1 MLPDKGLRER
11 TSRPAAAVV
20 KLPLQLSY
28 HYFDAL
34 TVTGD
39 LLWVAHFLSNRLGA
53 IRMEGKLLIKNGTLV
68 AEGKSWQGDILVA
81 NGKIEAIGESL
92 SADATTE
99 IFDAEGCV
107 VTYGLADV
115 HVHLREPG
123 YSVKETIATGTRAAA
138 HGGVTTVCSMPNLQ
152 PAPDA
157 PETIG
162 VQQKMIDEQA
172 VIEVLPYATISKGRA
187 RRELAEIEAL
197 RPLSVGYSDDGNGIQ
212 TEELMRKAMQRI
224 AAVDG
229 IIAAHCEDD
238 SLLYAGYIHDGEY
251 AHRHNHKGICSE
263 SEWGPIKRDV
273 ILAEEEKCRYHV
285 CHISTKESV
294 EIIREAKSRYENIS
308 CETAPHYL
316 ILCDED
322 LQEEGRFKMNPPLR
336 AAEDRAALIEGI
348 KDGTIEVIATDH
360 APHTAEEKSRGL
372 KESAMG
378 IVGIECSFALC
389 YTHLVRKGVIS
400 IEKLIALMSEN
411 PRRIFR
417 LGGALRV
424 GERADIAIF
433 DTREPYR
440 IDTDDFLSMGKAT
453 PFEGEEVY
461 GRCVLTLFGGEKVWS
476 ENK

>member
-1 MLPDKGLRER
+1 MKGGTVVAEGV
-11 TSRPAAAVV
+11 SRKADV
-20 KLPLQLSY
+20 
-28 HYFDAL
+28 
-34 TVTGD
+34 
-39 LLWVAHFLSNRLGA
+39 
-53 IRMEGKLLIKNGTLV
+53 LV
-68 AEGKSWQGDILVA
+68 AEGKIA
-81 NGKIEAIGESL
+81 AIGESL
-92 SADATTE
+92 TADENTE
-99 IFDAEGCV
+99 VFDAEGCV

-123 YSVKETIATGTRAAA
+123 YSAKETIATGTRACA

-157 PETIG
+157 PETIA
-162 VQQKMIDEQA
+162 VQQQMIDEQA
-172 VIEVLPYATISKGRA
+172 VIEVLPFATISSKRA
-187 RRELAEIEAL
+187 GRELADIEAL

-212 TEELMRKAMQRI
+212 TEPLMRQAMQRI

-238 SLLYAGYIHDGEY
+238 SLLHAGYIHDGEY
-251 AHRHNHKGICSE
+251 AREHGHKGICSE

-273 ILAEEEKCRYHV
+273 KLAEEEGCRYHV

-294 EIIREAKSRYENIS
+294 EIIRNAKQSCAHIS

-316 ILCDED
+316 VLCDEN

-336 AAEDRAALIEGI
+336 AKEDRAALIEGI

-372 KESAMG
+372 KGSMMG
-378 IVGIECSFALC
+378 IVGIETSFAIC

-417 LGGALRV
+417 LGGAMKV
-424 GERADIAIF
+424 GERADIAVFNI
-433 DTREPYR
+433 TEPYK
-440 IDTDDFLSMGKAT
+440 INPAEFVSMGKAT

-461 GRCVLTLFGGEKVWS
+461 GRCMLTLFGGEKVWN

>member
-1 MLPDKGLRER
+1 MSK
-11 TSRPAAAVV
+11 
-20 KLPLQLSY
+20 K
-28 HYFDAL
+28 
-34 TVTGD
+34 
-39 LLWVAHFLSNRLGA
+39 
-53 IRMEGKLLIKNGTLV
+53 MLLIKDGIVV
-68 AEGKSWQGDILVA
+68 AEGESRKADILVA
-81 NGKIEAIGESL
+81 DGKIAAIGESL
-92 SADATTE
+92 TADEQTE
-99 IFDAEGCV
+99 VFDAEGCI

-123 YSVKETIATGTRAAA
+123 YSAKETISTGTRAAA
-138 HGGVTTVCSMPNLQ
+138 RGGVTTVCSMPNLL

-157 PETIG
+157 PETIA
-162 VQQKMIDEQA
+162 VEQALIDEQA
-172 VIEVLPYATISKGRA
+172 VIEVLPFATISKGRE
-187 RRELAEIEAL
+187 RRELADIEAL

-224 AAVDG
+224 SAVDG

-238 SLLYAGYIHDGEY
+238 SLLHAGYIHDGEY
-251 AHRHNHKGICSE
+251 ARTHGHKGICSE

-273 ILAEEEKCRYHV
+273 KLAEEENCRYHV
-285 CHISTKESV
+285 CHISAKESV
-294 EIIREAKSRYENIS
+294 EIIREAKQNCDHIS

-316 ILCDED
+316 VLCDAD
-322 LQEEGRFKMNPPLR
+322 LKEEGRFKMNPPLR

-372 KESAMG
+372 KGSMMG
-378 IVGIECSFALC
+378 IVGIETSFAIC
-389 YTHLVRKGVIS
+389 YTHLVRKGVIT

-417 LGGALRV
+417 LGGAMRV
-424 GERADIAIF
+424 GERADIAVF
-433 DTREPYR
+433 DITKPYT
-440 IDTDDFLSMGKAT
+440 IDTNEFLSMGKAT

-461 GRCVLTLFGGEKVWS
+461 GRCMLTLFGGEKVWN

>member
-1 MLPDKGLRER
+1 MSEMK
-11 TSRPAAAVV
+11 V
-20 KLPLQLSY
+20 
-28 HYFDAL
+28 
-34 TVTGD
+34 
-39 LLWVAHFLSNRLGA
+39 
-53 IRMEGKLLIKNGTLV
+53 LIKGGTVV
-68 AEGKSWQGDILVA
+68 AEGVSRKADVLVA
-81 NGKIEAIGESL
+81 DGKIAAIGESL
-92 SADATTE
+92 TADEQTE
-99 IFDAEGCV
+99 VFDAEGCV

-123 YSVKETIATGTRAAA
+123 YSAKETITTGTRASAR
-138 HGGVTTVCSMPNLQ
+138 GGVTTVCSMPNLQ

-157 PETIG
+157 PETIAIE
-162 VQQKMIDEQA
+162 QQMIDEQA
-172 VIEVLPYATISKGRA
+172 VIEVLPFATISSHRA
-187 RRELAEIEAL
+187 GRELADIEAL

-238 SLLYAGYIHDGEY
+238 SLLHAGYIHDGEY
-251 AHRHNHKGICSE
+251 ARTHGHKGICSE

-273 ILAEEEKCRYHV
+273 VMAEEEKCRYHV

-294 EIIREAKSRYENIS
+294 EIIREAKKRCSHIS

-316 ILCDED
+316 VLCDAD
-322 LQEEGRFKMNPPLR
+322 LKEEGRFKMNPPLR
-336 AAEDRAALIEGI
+336 AAEDRTALIEGI

-360 APHTAEEKSRGL
+360 APHTSEEKSRGL
-372 KESAMG
+372 KGSMMG
-378 IVGIECSFALC
+378 IVGIETSFAIC
-389 YTHLVRKGVIS
+389 YTHLVRKGVIT

-417 LGGALRV
+417 LGGAMQV
-424 GERADIAIF
+424 GERADIAVF
-433 DTREPYR
+433 DTTKPYR
-440 IDTDDFLSMGKAT
+440 IDTAEFLSMGKAT

-461 GRCVLTLFGGEKVWS
+461 GRCMLTLFGGNVVWK

>member
-1 MLPDKGLRER
+1 M
-11 TSRPAAAVV
+11 S
-20 KLPLQLSY
+20 
-28 HYFDAL
+28 
-34 TVTGD
+34 
-39 LLWVAHFLSNRLGA
+39 
-53 IRMEGKLLIKNGTLV
+53 KLLLKGGTVVSESVSRKADVLV
-68 AEGKSWQGDILVA
+68 AD
-81 NGKIEAIGESL
+81 GKIAAIGEML
-92 SADATTE
+92 TADAETE
-99 IFDAEGCV
+99 VFDAEGCI

-123 YSVKETIATGTRAAA
+123 YSAKETITTGTRASAR
-138 HGGVTTVCSMPNLQ
+138 GGVTTVCSMPNLQ

-157 PETIG
+157 PETIA
-162 VQQKMIDEQA
+162 VEQQMIDEQA
-172 VIEVLPYATISKGRA
+172 VIEVLPFATISSHRA
-187 RRELAEIEAL
+187 GRELADIEAL

-212 TEELMRKAMQRI
+212 TEPLMREAMKRV

-238 SLLYAGYIHDGEY
+238 SLLHAGYIHDGEY
-251 AHRHNHKGICSE
+251 ARTHGHKGICSE

-273 ILAEEEKCRYHV
+273 VLAEEEGCRYHV

-294 EIIREAKSRYENIS
+294 EIIREAKQKCAHIS

-316 ILCDED
+316 VLCDAD
-322 LQEEGRFKMNPPLR
+322 LKEEGRFKMNPPMR
-336 AAEDRAALIEGI
+336 AAEDKAALIEGI

-372 KESAMG
+372 KGSMMG
-378 IVGIECSFALC
+378 IVGIETSFAIC
-389 YTHLVRKGVIS
+389 YTHLVRKGVIT

-417 LGGALRV
+417 LGGAMQV
-424 GERADIAIF
+424 GERADIAVF
-433 DTREPYR
+433 DITKPYT
-440 IDTDDFLSMGKAT
+440 IDTAEFLSMGKAT

-461 GRCVLTLFGGEKVWS
+461 GRCMLTLFGGEKVWI

>member
-1 MLPDKGLRER
+1 M
-11 TSRPAAAVV
+11 SR
-20 KLPLQLSY
+20 
-28 HYFDAL
+28 
-34 TVTGD
+34 
-39 LLWVAHFLSNRLGA
+39 N
-53 IRMEGKLLIKNGTLV
+53 ELLIKGGIVV
-68 AEGKSWQGDILVA
+68 AEGESRKVDVLVA
-81 NGKIEAIGESL
+81 DGKIAAIGGSL
-92 SADATTE
+92 TVGEHTE
-99 IFDAEGCV
+99 VFDAERCV

-123 YSVKETIATGTRAAA
+123 YSAKETIATGTRAAA
-138 HGGVTTVCSMPNLQ
+138 RGGVTTVCSMPNLQ

-157 PETIG
+157 PETIAIE
-162 VQQKMIDEQA
+162 QRLIDEQA
-172 VIEVLPYATISKGRA
+172 VIEVRPFATISSNRA
-187 RRELAEIEAL
+187 GRELADIEAL
-197 RPLSVGYSDDGNGIQ
+197 KPLSVGYSDDGNGIQ

-224 AAVDG
+224 SAIDG
-229 IIAAHCEDD
+229 IVSAHCEDD
-238 SLLYAGYIHDGEY
+238 ALLHAGYIHDGEY
-251 AHRHNHKGICSE
+251 ARAHGHKGICLE

-273 ILAEEEKCRYHV
+273 KLAEEEQCRYHV

-294 EIIREAKSRYENIS
+294 AIIREAKRSCGHIS

-316 ILCDED
+316 VLCDAD
-322 LQEEGRFKMNPPLR
+322 LKEEGRFKMNPPLR

-372 KESAMG
+372 KGSAMG
-378 IVGIECSFALC
+378 IVGIETSFAIC
-389 YTHLVRKGVIS
+389 YTHLVRKGVIT

-417 LGGALRV
+417 LGGAMRV

-433 DTREPYR
+433 DITKPYR
-440 IDTDDFLSMGKAT
+440 IDPAEFQSMGKAT

-461 GRCVLTLFGGEKVWS
+461 GRCMLTLFGGNKVWE

>member
-1 MLPDKGLRER
+1 MAKVLITGGTVVAVGE
-11 TSRPAAAVV
+11 SRKA
-20 KLPLQLSY
+20 
-28 HYFDAL
+28 
-34 TVTGD
+34 
-39 LLWVAHFLSNRLGA
+39 
-53 IRMEGKLLIKNGTLV
+53 
-68 AEGKSWQGDILVA
+68 DILVA
-81 NGKIEAIGESL
+81 DGKIAAIGESL
-92 SADATTE
+92 TADEQTE
-99 IFDAEGCV
+99 VFDADGCV

-123 YSVKETIATGTRAAA
+123 YSAKETITTGTRAAA

-157 PETIG
+157 PETIA

-172 VIEVLPYATISKGRA
+172 VIEVLPFATISKGRE

-197 RPLSVGYSDDGNGIQ
+197 RPLSVGYSNDGNGIQ

-229 IIAAHCEDD
+229 IVAAHCEDD
-238 SLLYAGYIHDGEY
+238 SLLHAGYIHDGEY
-251 AHRHNHKGICSE
+251 AREHGHKGICSE

-273 ILAEEEKCRYHV
+273 KLAEEEGCRYHV

-294 EIIREAKSRYENIS
+294 AIIREAKQNCDHIS

-316 ILCDED
+316 ILCDQD
-322 LQEEGRFKMNPPLR
+322 LKEEGRFKMNPPLR

-372 KESAMG
+372 KGSMMG
-378 IVGIECSFALC
+378 IVGIETSFALC
-389 YTHLVRKGVIS
+389 YTHLVRKGVIT

-417 LGGALRV
+417 LGGAMRV
-424 GERADIAIF
+424 GERADIAVF
-433 DTREPYR
+433 DTTKSYK
-440 IDTDDFLSMGKAT
+440 IDTNDFLSMGKAT

-461 GRCVLTLFGGEKVWS
+461 GECVLTLFNGKKVWN

>member
-1 MLPDKGLRER
+1 MG
-11 TSRPAAAVV
+11 
-20 KLPLQLSY
+20 
-28 HYFDAL
+28 
-34 TVTGD
+34 
-39 LLWVAHFLSNRLGA
+39 
-53 IRMEGKLLIKNGTLV
+53 GKLLIKSGTLV
-68 AEGKSWQGDILVA
+68 ADGKSWRGDILVA
-81 NGKIEAIGESL
+81 DGKIEAIGESL
-92 SADATTE
+92 AADEQTE
-99 IFDAEGCV
+99 VFNAEGCV

-123 YSVKETIATGTRAAA
+123 YSAKETITTGTRAAA
-138 HGGVTTVCSMPNLQ
+138 RGGVTTVCSMPNLQ

-157 PETIG
+157 PETIAIE
-162 VQQKMIDEQA
+162 QQMIDEQA
-172 VIEVLPYATISKGRA
+172 VIEVLPFATISKGRE

-197 RPLSVGYSDDGNGIQ
+197 RSLSVGYSDDGNGIQ
-212 TEELMRKAMQRI
+212 TEELMRQAMQRI

-238 SLLYAGYIHDGEY
+238 SLLHAGYIHDGEY
-251 AHRHNHKGICSE
+251 ARTHGHKGICSE

-273 ILAEEEKCRYHV
+273 ELAQEENCRYHV

-294 EIIREAKSRYENIS
+294 AIIREAKQHCNHIS

-316 ILCDED
+316 VLCDAD
-322 LQEEGRFKMNPPLR
+322 LKEEGRFKMNPPLR
-336 AAEDRAALIEGI
+336 ASEDRAALIEGI

-372 KESAMG
+372 KGSAMG
-378 IVGIECSFALC
+378 IVGIETSFAIC
-389 YTHLVRKGVIS
+389 YTHLVRKGVIT

-424 GERADIAIF
+424 GERADIAVYDI
-433 DTREPYR
+433 TKPYT
-440 IDTDDFLSMGKAT
+440 IDTAEFLSMGKAT
-453 PFEGEEVY
+453 PFEGEQVY
-461 GRCVLTLFGGEKVWS
+461 GKCVLTLFNGEKVWT

>member
-1 MLPDKGLRER
+1 MG
-11 TSRPAAAVV
+11 
-20 KLPLQLSY
+20 
-28 HYFDAL
+28 
-34 TVTGD
+34 
-39 LLWVAHFLSNRLGA
+39 
-53 IRMEGKLLIKNGTLV
+53 GKLLIKSGTLV
-68 AEGKSWQGDILVA
+68 ADGKSWQGDILVA
-81 NGKIEAIGESL
+81 DGKIEAIGESL
-92 SADATTE
+92 VADAQTE
-99 IFDAEGCV
+99 VFNAEGCV

-123 YSVKETIATGTRAAA
+123 YSAKETITTGTRAAA
-138 HGGVTTVCSMPNLQ
+138 RGGVTTVCSMPNLL

-157 PETIG
+157 PETIA
-162 VQQKMIDEQA
+162 VEQALIDEQA
-172 VIEVLPYATISKGRA
+172 VIEVLPFATISKGRE
-187 RRELAEIEAL
+187 RRELADIEAL

-224 AAVDG
+224 SAVDG

-238 SLLYAGYIHDGEY
+238 SLLHAGYIHDGEY
-251 AHRHNHKGICSE
+251 ARTHGHKGICSE

-273 ILAEEEKCRYHV
+273 KLAKEENCRYHV
-285 CHISTKESV
+285 CHISAKESV
-294 EIIREAKSRYENIS
+294 EIIREAKQSCDHIS

-316 ILCDED
+316 VLCDAD
-322 LQEEGRFKMNPPLR
+322 LKEEGRFKMNPPLR

-372 KESAMG
+372 KGSMMG
-378 IVGIECSFALC
+378 IVGIETSFAIC
-389 YTHLVRKGVIS
+389 YTHLVRKGVIT

-417 LGGALRV
+417 LGGAMRV
-424 GERADIAIF
+424 GERADIAVF
-433 DTREPYR
+433 DITKPHT
-440 IDTDDFLSMGKAT
+440 IDTNEFLSMGKAT

-461 GRCVLTLFGGEKVWS
+461 GRCMLTLFGGEKVWN

>member
-1 MLPDKGLRER
+1 MAKLLLKGGLLVGEGA
-11 TSRPAAAVV
+11 SR
-20 KLPLQLSY
+20 K
-28 HYFDAL
+28 
-34 TVTGD
+34 GD
-39 LLWVAHFLSNRLGA
+39 LLVADGRICEIGDL
-53 IRMEGKLLIKNGTLV
+53 LV
-68 AEGKSWQGDILVA
+68 AD
-81 NGKIEAIGESL
+81 
-92 SADATTE
+92 ADTE
-99 IFDAEGCV
+99 VFDAEGCI

-123 YSVKETIATGTRAAA
+123 YSSKETIATGTRAAA
-138 HGGVTTVCSMPNLQ
+138 RGGVTTLCTMPNLQ

-157 PETIG
+157 PESIAIE
-162 VQQKMIDEQA
+162 QQMIDEQA
-172 VIEVLPYATISKGRA
+172 VVEVRPFATISKGRE

-212 TEELMRKAMQRI
+212 SEELMRRAMQRI

-238 SLLYAGYIHDGEY
+238 SLLHAGYIHDGEY
-251 AHRHNHKGICSE
+251 ARTHGHKGISSE

-273 ILAEEEKCRYHV
+273 RLAEEERCRYHV

-294 EIIREAKSRYENIS
+294 EIIREAKRHCDHIS

-316 ILCDED
+316 VLCDAD
-322 LQEEGRFKMNPPLR
+322 LREEGRFKMNPPLR
-336 AAEDRAALIEGI
+336 AAEDRAALVEGI

-372 KESAMG
+372 KGSAMG
-378 IVGIECSFALC
+378 VVGIETSFAIC
-389 YTHLVRKGVIS
+389 YTHLVRTGVIT

-424 GERADIAIF
+424 GERADIAVF
-433 DTREPYR
+433 DVAKPYT
-440 IDTDDFLSMGKAT
+440 IDPNEFLSKGKAT

-461 GRCVLTLFGGEKVWS
+461 GRCMLTLFGGEKVWE

>member
-1 MLPDKGLRER
+1 MG
-11 TSRPAAAVV
+11 
-20 KLPLQLSY
+20 
-28 HYFDAL
+28 
-34 TVTGD
+34 
-39 LLWVAHFLSNRLGA
+39 
-53 IRMEGKLLIKNGTLV
+53 GKLLIKSGTLV
-68 AEGKSWQGDILVA
+68 ADGKSWRGDILVA
-81 NGKIEAIGESL
+81 DGKIEAIGESL
-92 SADATTE
+92 AADEQTE
-99 IFDAEGCV
+99 VFNAEGCV

-123 YSVKETIATGTRAAA
+123 YSAKETITTGTRAAA
-138 HGGVTTVCSMPNLQ
+138 RGGVTTVCSMPNLQ

-157 PETIG
+157 PETIAIE
-162 VQQKMIDEQA
+162 QQMIDEQA
-172 VIEVLPYATISKGRA
+172 VIEVLPFATISKGRE

-197 RPLSVGYSDDGNGIQ
+197 RSLSVGYSDDGNGIQ
-212 TEELMRKAMQRI
+212 TEELMRQAMQRI

-238 SLLYAGYIHDGEY
+238 SLLHAGYIHDGEY
-251 AHRHNHKGICSE
+251 ARTHGHKGICSE

-273 ILAEEEKCRYHV
+273 ELAEHEDCRYHV

-294 EIIREAKSRYENIS
+294 AIIREAKQRCNHIS

-316 ILCDED
+316 VLCDAD
-322 LQEEGRFKMNPPLR
+322 LKEEGRFKMNPPLR
-336 AAEDRAALIEGI
+336 ASEDRTALIEGI

-372 KESAMG
+372 KGSMMG
-378 IVGIECSFALC
+378 IVGIETSFAIC
-389 YTHLVRKGVIS
+389 YTHLVRKGVIT

-424 GERADIAIF
+424 GERADIAVYDI
-433 DTREPYR
+433 TKPYT
-440 IDTDDFLSMGKAT
+440 IDTAEFLSMGKAT
-453 PFEGEEVY
+453 PFEGEQVY
-461 GRCVLTLFGGEKVWS
+461 GKCVLTLFNGEKVWT

>member
-1 MLPDKGLRER
+1 M
-11 TSRPAAAVV
+11 S
-20 KLPLQLSY
+20 
-28 HYFDAL
+28 
-34 TVTGD
+34 
-39 LLWVAHFLSNRLGA
+39 
-53 IRMEGKLLIKNGTLV
+53 KLLLKGGTVVSESVSRKADVLV
-68 AEGKSWQGDILVA
+68 AD
-81 NGKIEAIGESL
+81 GKIAAIGEML
-92 SADATTE
+92 TADADTE
-99 IFDAEGCV
+99 VFDAEGCI

-123 YSVKETIATGTRAAA
+123 YSAKETITTGTRASAR
-138 HGGVTTVCSMPNLQ
+138 GGVTTVCSMPNLQ

-157 PETIG
+157 PETIA
-162 VQQKMIDEQA
+162 VEQQMIDEQA
-172 VIEVLPYATISKGRA
+172 VIEVLPFATISSHRA
-187 RRELAEIEAL
+187 GRELADIEAL

-212 TEELMRKAMQRI
+212 TEPLMREAMKRI

-238 SLLYAGYIHDGEY
+238 SLLHAGYIHDGEY
-251 AHRHNHKGICSE
+251 ARTHGHKGICSE

-273 ILAEEEKCRYHV
+273 VLAEEEGCRYHV

-294 EIIREAKSRYENIS
+294 EIIREAKQKCAHIS

-316 ILCDED
+316 VLCDAD
-322 LQEEGRFKMNPPLR
+322 LKEEGRFKMNPPLR
-336 AAEDRAALIEGI
+336 AAEDKAALIEGI

-372 KESAMG
+372 KGSMMG
-378 IVGIECSFALC
+378 IVGIETSFAIC
-389 YTHLVRKGVIS
+389 YTHLVRKGVIT

-417 LGGALRV
+417 LGGAMQV
-424 GERADIAIF
+424 GERADIAVF
-433 DTREPYR
+433 DITKPYT
-440 IDTDDFLSMGKAT
+440 IDTAEFLSMGKAT

-461 GRCVLTLFGGEKVWS
+461 GRCMLTLFGGEKVWI

>member
-1 MLPDKGLRER
+1 MAE
-11 TSRPAAAVV
+11 
-20 KLPLQLSY
+20 
-28 HYFDAL
+28 
-34 TVTGD
+34 
-39 LLWVAHFLSNRLGA
+39 
-53 IRMEGKLLIKNGTLV
+53 LLIKGGTLV
-68 AEGKSWQGDILVA
+68 AEGRRWKGDILVA
-81 NGKIEAIGESL
+81 DGKIKAIGESL
-92 SADATTE
+92 TPDESVE
-99 IFDAEGCV
+99 VFDAEGCV

-123 YSVKETIATGTRAAA
+123 YSAKETITTGTRAAA
-138 HGGVTTVCSMPNLQ
+138 RGGVTTVCSMPNLQ

-157 PETIG
+157 PETIA
-162 VQQKMIDEQA
+162 VEQQMIDEQA
-172 VIEVLPYATISKGRA
+172 VIEVRPFATISKGRA

-238 SLLYAGYIHDGEY
+238 SLLHAGYIHDGEY
-251 AHRHNHKGICSE
+251 ARQHGHKGICSE

-273 ILAEEEKCRYHV
+273 KLAEEEKCRYHV

-294 EIIREAKSRYENIS
+294 EIIREAKQHCNHIS

-316 ILCDED
+316 VLCDAD
-322 LQEEGRFKMNPPLR
+322 LKEEGRFKMNPPLR
-336 AAEDRAALIEGI
+336 SAEDRAALIEGI

-372 KESAMG
+372 KGSAMG
-378 IVGIECSFALC
+378 IVGIETAFAIC
-389 YTHLVRKGVIS
+389 YTHLVRKGVIT

-417 LGGALRV
+417 LGGAMQV
-424 GERADIAIF
+424 GERADIAVF
-433 DTREPYR
+433 DTREPYK
-440 IDTDDFLSMGKAT
+440 IDTNDFLSMGKAT

-461 GRCVLTLFGGEKVWS
+461 GRCLLTLFNGEKVWN

>member
-1 MLPDKGLRER
+1 M
-11 TSRPAAAVV
+11 SR
-20 KLPLQLSY
+20 K
-28 HYFDAL
+28 
-34 TVTGD
+34 
-39 LLWVAHFLSNRLGA
+39 
-53 IRMEGKLLIKNGTLV
+53 ELLIKNGTVVSDGVSRRVDVLV
-68 AEGKSWQGDILVA
+68 AD
-81 NGKIEAIGESL
+81 GKIAAIGESL
-92 SADATTE
+92 VANDDTE
-99 IFDAEGCV
+99 VFDAEGCI

-123 YSVKETIATGTRAAA
+123 YSAKETIATGTRACA

-157 PETIG
+157 PDTIAI
-162 VQQKMIDEQA
+162 QQQMIDEQA
-172 VIEVLPYATISKGRA
+172 VIEVLPFATISSNRA
-187 RRELAEIEAL
+187 GRELADIEAL

-212 TEELMRKAMQRI
+212 TEPLMRAAMKRI

-229 IIAAHCEDD
+229 IISAHCEDD
-238 SLLYAGYIHDGEY
+238 LLLHAGYIHDGEY
-251 AHRHNHKGICSE
+251 ARAHGHKGICSE

-273 ILAEEEKCRYHV
+273 KLAEEEGCRYHV

-294 EIIREAKSRYENIS
+294 AIIREAKAKCSHIS

-316 ILCDED
+316 VLCDENM
-322 LQEEGRFKMNPPLR
+322 QEDARFKMNPPLR
-336 AAEDRAALIEGI
+336 AKEDRAALIEGI

-372 KESAMG
+372 KASMMG
-378 IVGIECSFALC
+378 IVGIETSFAIC
-389 YTHLVRKGVIS
+389 YTHLVRKGVVT

-417 LGGALRV
+417 LGGAMQV
-424 GERADIAIF
+424 GERADIAVF
-433 DTREPYR
+433 NVTEPYKV
-440 IDTDDFLSMGKAT
+440 DSAEFLSMGKAT

-461 GRCVLTLFGGEKVWS
+461 GRCMLTLFGGEKVWS

>member
-1 MLPDKGLRER
+1 MSTTKLIIKGG
-11 TSRPAAAVV
+11 TI
-20 KLPLQLSY
+20 
-28 HYFDAL
+28 
-34 TVTGD
+34 
-39 LLWVAHFLSNRLGA
+39 VAD
-53 IRMEGKLLIKNGTLV
+53 
-68 AEGKSWQGDILVA
+68 GKSYVADILVLDGKIAEIGNAIVADEETEVFDA
-81 NGKIEAIGESL
+81 NGCI
-92 SADATTE
+92 
-99 IFDAEGCV
+99 

-123 YSVKETIATGTRAAA
+123 YSAKETITSGTKAAA
-138 HGGVTTVCSMPNLQ
+138 RGGVTTVCSMPNLQ

-157 PETIG
+157 PETIA
-162 VQQKMIDEQA
+162 VEQQMIDEQA
-172 VIEVLPYATISKGRA
+172 VIEVRPFATISSNRAGRK
-187 RRELAEIEAL
+187 LADIEAL
-197 RPLSVGYSDDGNGIQ
+197 RDLSVGYSDDGNGIQ
-212 TEELMRKAMQRI
+212 TEELMREAMQRI

-238 SLLYAGYIHDGEY
+238 SLLHAGYIHDGEY
-251 AHRHNHKGICSE
+251 ARQHNHKGICSE

-273 ILAEEEKCRYHV
+273 KLAEEERCRYHV

-294 EIIREAKSRYENIS
+294 AIIREAKSKCDHIS

-316 ILCDED
+316 VLCDAD

-336 AAEDRAALIEGI
+336 AAEDREALIEGI

-372 KESAMG
+372 KGSAMG
-378 IVGIECSFALC
+378 IVGIETSFAIC
-389 YTHLVRKGVIS
+389 YTHLVRKGVIT

-417 LGGALRV
+417 LGGAMRV
-424 GERADIAIF
+424 GERADIAVYDI
-433 DTREPYR
+433 TKPYK
-440 IDTDDFLSMGKAT
+440 INSGEFLSMGKAT

-461 GRCVLTLFGGEKVWS
+461 GRCLLTLFGGAQVWK

>member
-1 MLPDKGLRER
+1 M
-11 TSRPAAAVV
+11 A
-20 KLPLQLSY
+20 
-28 HYFDAL
+28 
-34 TVTGD
+34 
-39 LLWVAHFLSNRLGA
+39 
-53 IRMEGKLLIKNGTLV
+53 KLLIKGGTVV
-68 AEGKSWQGDILVA
+68 AEGKSRKVDVLVA
-81 NGKIEAIGESL
+81 DGKIEAIGEL
-92 SADATTE
+92 LMADETTE
-99 IFDAEGCV
+99 VFDAEGCV

-123 YSVKETIATGTRAAA
+123 YSAKETIATGTRAAA

-157 PETIG
+157 PETIAIE
-162 VQQKMIDEQA
+162 QQMIDEQA
-172 VIEVLPYATISKGRA
+172 VIEVRPFATISKGRA

-212 TEELMRKAMQRI
+212 TEAMMREAMQRI

-238 SLLYAGYIHDGEY
+238 SLLHAGYIHDGHY
-251 AHRHNHKGICSE
+251 ARQHGHKGICSE

-273 ILAEEEKCRYHV
+273 KLAEEEGCRYHV

-294 EIIREAKSRYENIS
+294 EIIRAAKAHCNHIS

-316 ILCDED
+316 VLCDAD
-322 LQEEGRFKMNPPLR
+322 LKEEGRFKMNPPLR

-378 IVGIECSFALC
+378 IVGIETSFAIC
-389 YTHLVRKGVIS
+389 YTHLVRKGVIT

-417 LGGALRV
+417 LGGAMQV
-424 GERADIAIF
+424 GERADIAVF
-433 DTREPYR
+433 DITKPYT
-440 IDTDDFLSMGKAT
+440 IDTNEFQSMGKAT
-453 PFEGEEVY
+453 PFEGEKVY
-461 GRCVLTLFGGEKVWS
+461 GRCVLTLFNGEKVWS